1 MAGVVVTTN
10 NIRTLNNK
18 FSSLINTVNK
28 STSLTNLNSSSLST
42 FAQLHSLA
50 QTLQMYYPHS
60 IPILQQIAV
69 LPHGTSLT
77 VYKQAFQ
84 ELKRALIF
92 DHLEARLGAGWINVL
107 RHVNRRGVD
116 KPLTNMYIAPPPGTP
131 AKIFLKKGT
140 LLFRATKNRLEV
152 QTNIQQNRFHYFHPF
167 GCFAVGGLSHSY
179 RYFNILMLKNDIEC
193 FYLLKPPYTKTYAK
207 QRQEAGGQCG
217 NTGGN
222 TAFCRSEC
230 RNNGVQGYITLD
242 TIDPPRHIALLQGLY
257 GTNTSSWPT
266 AFLQGDASGRYGFP
280 ECVIWYQNQITPG
293 NASYGSL
300 VVEPITTLDLPQS
313 TSQQQV
319 FQSVQTL
326 YTWITTHMLGGPSLI
341 NETNALISGGQMVP
355 FATLRFNT
363 SDSGLSKFY
372 RNRNQH
378 LVPPVA

>member
-10 NIRTLNNK
+10 NIRTLNNR
-18 FSSLINTVNK
+18 FASLINTVNR
-28 STSLTNLNSSSLST
+28 STSLTNITADSLST
-42 FAQLHSLA
+42 FTQLQSLA
-50 QTLQMYYPHS
+50 QTLQVYYPHS

-69 LPHGTSLT
+69 LPQGTSLA
-77 VYKQAFQ
+77 VYKRAFQ
-84 ELKRALIF
+84 ELKRSLII

-140 LLFRATKNRLEV
+140 LLFRATRDRLEV

-167 GCFAVGGLSHSY
+167 GCFAVGGYSQNY
-179 RYFNILMLKNDIEC
+179 RYFNVLMLKNDIEC
-193 FYLLKPPYTKTYAK
+193 FYLLNPPYTKTYATQK
-207 QRQEAGGQCG
+207 QEAGSQCRT
-217 NTGGN
+217 TGSN

-257 GTNTSSWPT
+257 GTNTSSWP
-266 AFLQGDASGRYGFP
+266 AHFLKADASGRYGFP
-280 ECVIWYQNQITPG
+280 ECVIWYQNQTTPG
-293 NASYGSL
+293 NSSYGSL

-319 FQSVQTL
+319 LQSVRTL
-326 YTWITTHMLGGPSLI
+326 QDWMTTHILGGPTAI
-341 NETNALISGGQMVP
+341 CETNALISGGHIVP

-363 SDSGLSKFY
+363 SDSGLSRFY

-378 LVPPVA
+378 LIPPEA